1 MGVMVSADKILSKA
15 KEVNADMIGLS
26 GLITPSLDEMVHV
39 ASEMNRLEFDI
50 PLLIGGAT
58 TSKKHTAV
66 KIEERYPQNVFH
78 VQDASRCV
86 GVVSKLLKPDDKI
99 KLVSETNKRYQSI
112 KETFYDGQKNIRLL
126 SIEEARKR
134 RPPLKYDPIRPQTLG
149 NQKIESISL
158 DMLSKYIDWS
168 PFFHAWEFKGVYPDI
183 LDDPI
188 KGLEANK
195 VFDDAKSLMSA
206 IIDSEELEAK
216 AIYGFFKACSNNEEV
231 ELKDEGISFHFPR
244 QLIDKGNNPNFSL
257 ADYISPDG
265 DDHIGLFAVTAGHG
279 IEKITKRYRSKND
292 DYNQIMA
299 KLLADRFA
307 EAAAEWLHEK
317 VRVDYWGYSKEEEL
331 DLNDMLSEHY
341 KGIRPAPGYPACPD
355 HLVKD
360 KIWSLLDVK
369 EKIGISLTE
378 TRAMLPAA
386 SVCGWYFSHPS
397 AQYFSILKNK
407 R

>member
-1 MGVMVSADKILSKA
+1 
-15 KEVNADMIGLS
+15 
-26 GLITPSLDEMVHV
+26 
-39 ASEMNRLEFDI
+39 
-50 PLLIGGAT
+50 
-58 TSKKHTAV
+58 
-66 KIEERYPQNVFH
+66 
-78 VQDASRCV
+78 
-86 GVVSKLLKPDDKI
+86 
-99 KLVSETNKRYQSI
+99 
-112 KETFYDGQKNIRLL
+112 
-126 SIEEARKR
+126 
-134 RPPLKYDPIRPQTLG
+134 
-149 NQKIESISL
+149 
-158 DMLSKYIDWS
+158 
-168 PFFHAWEFKGVYPDI
+168 
-183 LDDPI
+183 
-188 KGLEANK
+188 
-195 VFDDAKSLMSA
+195 
-206 IIDSEELEAK
+206 
-216 AIYGFFKACSNNEEV
+216 
-231 ELKDEGISFHFPR
+231 
-244 QLIDKGNNPNFSL
+244 L

-279 IEKITKRYRSKND
+279 IEKITKRYQSKND

-317 VRVDYWGYSKEEEL
+317 VRVEYWGYSKEEEL